1 MSNTKHILSLDIPE
15 TMNRCVLRVVNTS
28 LFTPAI
34 PVVCP
39 LLQVTPPG
47 YIHPVNFDDTFLLVD
62 NFSVN
67 LTACDLTIQTVN
79 CDTTLFD
86 LPDGIYIIKYSVE
99 PKDTTYVEY
108 NHLRIVEASY
118 RIKKIYCDLNL
129 GTCDPPVN
137 IKNTLEKVRL
147 IQQYLYA
154 AKAMVEDC
162 HDPKKG
168 MELYDY
174 AVSSINKL
182 ACNTYC

>member
-47 YIHPVNFDDTFLLVD
+47 YIHPVNFDDTFLLVN

-86 LPDGIYIIKYSVE
+86 LPDGIYIIIKG
-99 PKDTTYVEY
+99 
-108 NHLRIVEASY
+108 EAVV
-118 RIKKIYCDLNL
+118 
-129 GTCDPPVN
+129 VN
-137 IKNTLEKVRL
+137 PYEV
-147 IQQYLYA
+147 
-154 AKAMVEDC
+154 
-162 HDPKKG
+162 
-168 MELYDY
+168 
-174 AVSSINKL
+174 
-182 ACNTYC
+182 